1 MSGSLHRCHRRIAA
15 EIRRPGPTRSAS
27 HLPQTRE
34 MLSLRLAGS
43 NARGPDI
50 LNITPTPITA
60 ALAGLVAGIA
70 MPIFWMRLVDDT
82 MLLLVAFLLVV
93 ALPAHA
99 LVVGF
104 GPQQSA
110 NARTVD
116 TALLKRAVVWLLAAA
131 LAMGVTQALRT

>member
-1 MSGSLHRCHRRIAA
+1 
-15 EIRRPGPTRSAS
+15 
-27 HLPQTRE
+27 

-70 MPIFWMRLVDDT
+70 MPIFWVRLADDT